1 MHEHQSISGPTGWA
15 VFAGTVLAIVGA
27 FNVIYGLAAIF
38 RDEVITTTGSAV
50 IVWDVTQWGWIL
62 FIFGIFQLL
71 AGMALF
77 AGAELGALDRGRL
90 AGLNAVGNVGVSH
103 RPAVWTA
110 LIIALDIIV
119 IYQLTARWEAVDP
132 AYYERYDEATRG
144 ASSARDQ
151 ATRNAPGSSVSP
163 ANPRQARRPP
173 SACADI
179 APRTE

>member
-1 MHEHQSISGPTGWA
+1 MSTRASGPTGWA

-27 FNVIYGLAAIF
+27 FNIIYGLAAIF
-38 RDEVITTTGSAV
+38 RDEVVTTTGSHV
-50 IVWDVTQWGWIL
+50 IVWDVTKWGWIL
-62 FIFGIFQLL
+62 FIFGILQLL

-77 AGAELGALDRGRL
+77 AGSSWARWVAVVL
-90 AGLNAVGNVGVSH
+90 AGLNAVGNVGFLTVQ
-103 RPAVWTA
+103 PIWTA

-151 ATRNAPGSSVSP
+151 ATHL
-163 ANPRQARRPP
+163 
-173 SACADI
+173 
-179 APRTE
+179 RTGL

>member
-1 MHEHQSISGPTGWA
+1 MSTRASGPTGWA

-27 FNVIYGLAAIF
+27 FNIIYGLAAIF
-38 RDEVITTTGSAV
+38 RDEVITTTGQHV
-50 IVWDVTQWGWIL
+50 IVWDVTRYGWIL

-77 AGAELGALDRGRL
+77 TGAGWARWTAVVL
-90 AGLNAVGNVGVSH
+90 AGLNAVGNVPFLTVQ
-103 RPAVWTA
+103 PLWTA

-132 AYYERYDEATRG
+132 TYYERYDDATAG

-151 ATRNAPGSSVSP
+151 MTRH
-163 ANPRQARRPP
+163 
-173 SACADI
+173 
-179 APRTE
+179 RTGL

>member
-1 MHEHQSISGPTGWA
+1 MSTRGTSGPTGWA

-50 IVWDVTQWGWIL
+50 IVWDVTKWGWIL
-62 FIFGIFQLL
+62 LIFGILQLL

-77 AGAELGALDRGRL
+77 AGSSWARWFAVVL
-90 AGLNAVGNVGVSH
+90 AGLNAIGNVGFLTVQ
-103 RPAVWTA
+103 PIWTT
-110 LIIALDIIV
+110 LIIALDILV

-132 AYYERYDEATRG
+132 AYYESYDDATRG

-151 ATRNAPGSSVSP
+151 ATR
-163 ANPRQARRPP
+163 AR
-173 SACADI
+173 
-179 APRTE
+179 TGL